1 MQAMNGFSS
10 VFIVAAFCCCL
21 LLILIAYDSIITVTS
36 NDVVKVTVL
45 WIAALLGGCLFDM
58 VHLSL
63 LGSLIAGILLQN
75 ICDLSLPSE
84 FIDWITTISLCTI
97 LLMSSLEISIEKI
110 MQVGTICLR
119 LTTLP
124 GMIEALTAA
133 SLGVLLF
140 DMPFTLALALGYI
153 LSAVSPA
160 IVVPSMIS
168 LKNLGYGA
176 ERGIPTLVMAAAS
189 FDDLAAITGFT
200 VSIGIALDS
209 NSENIFLSSFIHG
222 PVQLFIGVGTGLFM
236 GVALATTR
244 FCLHQWQRTLIA
256 LELSV
261 LVSYLFKCIH
271 LDGVGAGQSVFCFS
285 VN

>member
-1 MQAMNGFSS
+1 
-10 VFIVAAFCCCL
+10 
-21 LLILIAYDSIITVTS
+21 
-36 NDVVKVTVL
+36 
-45 WIAALLGGCLFDM
+45 
-58 VHLSL
+58 
-63 LGSLIAGILLQN
+63 
-75 ICDLSLPSE
+75 
-84 FIDWITTISLCTI
+84 
-97 LLMSSLEISIEKI
+97 MSSLEISIEKI

-119 LTTLP
+119 LTALP

-200 VSIGIALDS
+200 VSIGIALD
-209 NSENIFLSSFIHG
+209 NSKNIFLSAFIHG

-271 LDGVGAGQSVFCFS
+271 LDGVGAGQFVACFS